1 MTGIDVLVAVSIAV
15 GLVGVVVPL
24 LPGALL
30 VWSAIVVWGFSV
42 GTATGWAVV
51 GVATALIAAGQIVK
65 YTIPGRR
72 LRTDGVPNR
81 SLVVGGMVAI
91 VGFFVVPVVDVHRL
105 RPWHLRI
112 GGPAGRRTD
121 GVAFDPGSIARRWCF
136 DAARVDLGSVGRC
149 RVDHRGIRHLNRARS
164 REGAEGLTP
173 PWIECRRTPGTRRCH
188 HKPADYGSRS
198 PAAQASTSRPNRRS
212 RVSGR
217 FASLI
222 QKERILR

>member
-51 GVATALIAAGQIVK
+51 GVATALIATGQIVK

-91 VGFFVVPVVDVHRL
+91 VGFFVVPVVGMFIGFVLGIYASEVQRVGARL
-105 RPWHLRI
+105 AWPSTKAALSAVGVSMLLELTSALLAAVVWII
-112 GGPAGRRTD
+112 G
-121 GVAFDPGSIARRWCF
+121 
-136 DAARVDLGSVGRC
+136 
-149 RVDHRGIRHLNRARS
+149 
-164 REGAEGLTP
+164 
-173 PWIECRRTPGTRRCH
+173 
-188 HKPADYGSRS
+188 
-198 PAAQASTSRPNRRS
+198 
-212 RVSGR
+212 VS
-217 FASLI
+217 AT
-222 QKERILR
+222 